1 MRTIVLLTQ
10 KGGTGK
16 TTLAASLAVAAAQ
29 SGERVIALDLDPQ
42 ASLVHWAE
50 RRAAAHAV
58 NRIMVE
64 PLERERL
71 QRLRA
76 ILDGLASAGFTLAIF
91 DTAGADGPAVRL
103 ITEAADLCLL
113 PARPTRLDM
122 EATAATFR
130 ALFLAKRKAA
140 FVLNQCPVTYR
151 SSRAGQAAK
160 GLTELGVLAE
170 PMLATRMDYQDAI
183 AAGLGVTEYDPG
195 GRAAAEIK
203 TLWNWSRAQFGSAKN
218 ESKRMPRA
226 NQTNSRANAPP
237 SIAQADKRQLQPK
250 SPSGRTGRHHLSRW
264 PQPAAVERKKYVTT
278 AVALK
283 HEAPRGRLVAL
294 PSRIEVANHS
304 AQCPKSNRSNRSPI
318 AGELT
323 GMYGFRAMTGSG
335 RLSRLRFV
343 TGCNR
348 QFRSMNFNVET

>member
-122 EATAATFR
+122 EATATTFR

-203 TLWNWSRAQFGSAKN
+203 TLWNWSRAQFGSPKN
-218 ESKRMPRA
+218 ESQSDAKGEP
-226 NQTNSRANAPP
+226 NE
-237 SIAQADKRQLQPK
+237 LK
-250 SPSGRTGRHHLSRW
+250 SER
-264 PQPAAVERKKYVTT
+264 PAEHR
-278 AVALK
+278 
-283 HEAPRGRLVAL
+283 
-294 PSRIEVANHS
+294 PSRQA
-304 AQCPKSNRSNRSPI
+304 A
-318 AGELT
+318 A
-323 GMYGFRAMTGSG
+323 AA
-335 RLSRLRFV
+335 
-343 TGCNR
+343 
-348 QFRSMNFNVET
+348 